1 MFKLHNTNQVHVQC
15 MVELVANC
23 RFCESTLC
31 PALAAGNDTR
41 KAKMKT
47 VPALQPADMQM
58 LASTTA
64 YVFEPDSSMS
74 HASIVAG
81 NGITGNCSE
90 WRFPWLI
97 ALCIMLGVLLIIML
111 TVIFWLFLSIR
122 LIVYS
127 DSPASSKINKNN
139 NIYNIF

>member
-1 MFKLHNTNQVHVQC
+1 MFKLHNSNQVHVQC

-31 PALAAGNDTR
+31 PELAAGNDTR

-64 YVFEPDSSMS
+64 YVFEPDSLMMG
-74 HASIVAG
+74 ASILGAGGG
-81 NGITGNCSE
+81 NGAGGVNGIPENCSE

-111 TVIFWLFLSIR
+111 TVGAIDLQSI
-122 LIVYS
+122 IC
-127 DSPASSKINKNN
+127 
-139 NIYNIF
+139 